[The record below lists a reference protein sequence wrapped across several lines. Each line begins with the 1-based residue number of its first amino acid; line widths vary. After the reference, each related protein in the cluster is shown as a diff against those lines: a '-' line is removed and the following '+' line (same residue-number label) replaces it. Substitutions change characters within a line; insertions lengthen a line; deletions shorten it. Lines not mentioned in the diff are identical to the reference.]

1 MKINKTIFSV
11 LITLALVTSVSAFAV
26 SSQYWDE
33 NPIQIERGKSITI
46 DVILQN
52 LAGEGIVNS
61 VGLIVEG
68 NDIARFTQD
77 AKFSTNPGEKTRV
90 PIEIKIPKDYS
101 KSKAFVRL
109 VFETENKEGTL
120 SLKSSIE
127 RLIPV
132 EIVEKEYTTSIN
144 TLYWVIGIALVIICF
159 LLWIILKKKKPAK
172 KKRK

>member
-11 LITLALVTSVSAFAV
+11 LITLALITSVSAFAV

-33 NPIQIERGKSITI
+33 NPIQIERGKSATV

-52 LAGEGIVNS
+52 LAGEEIVNS
-61 VGLIVEG
+61 IGLIVEG

-77 AKFSTNPGEKTRV
+77 AKFRTNPGEKTRV
-90 PIEIKIPKDYS
+90 PVEIKIPKDYS
-101 KSKAFVRL
+101 KNKAFVRL